1 MSQGI
6 YTSSL
11 KEISHVLFTIAQEE
25 QMQWFLEDILTPQE
39 VVEMAERIAICR
51 HLMEWKTQR
60 LVAEELGISVTT
72 VNRWSR
78 ILNWSDKRDFI
89 LTSS

>member
-11 KEISHVLFTIAQEE
+11 KEITHVLFTIAQEE

-51 HLMEWKTQR
+51 NLIAGKTQR
-60 LVAEELGISVTT
+60 VVAEELGISVTT
-72 VNRWSR
+72 VNRWAR
-78 ILNWSDKRDFI
+78 ILKFWTGATREI
-89 LTSS
+89 LT